1 MYSRPMRK
9 YVTRALF
16 MRLDTVMKT
25 KIWTKMAIIPEAT
38 YIWLI
43 LEKRYFNFQSATCE
57 ILVRYCK
64 QTAEFELNT

>member
-9 YVTRALF
+9 YVTMALF
-16 MRLDTVMKT
+16 RRLETVMKT

-43 LEKRYFNFQSATCE
+43 LEKRYFNFQSTTCE

-64 QTAEFELNT
+64 QTAQFELNT